1 MRMRFGYV
9 SGDVFLD
16 LERMAGLDLLE
27 GLGLGRAE
35 FGALSASELL
45 ARCRRRLWP
54 EFGATPHTEHVAA
67 LARGLVRGAR
77 GAGPGALV
85 RFG

>member
-1 MRMRFGYV
+1 MRFGYV

-16 LERMAGLDLLE
+16 LDRAEGLALLE
-27 GLGLGRAE
+27 WLGLGRPE
-35 FGALSASELL
+35 FGAVSASEML

-54 EFGATPHTEHVAA
+54 EFGATPYTEHVAA
-67 LARGLVRGAR
+67 LARGLVRSSM
-77 GAGPGALV
+77 PGALV